1 MSTQYQITRDKFF
14 EIKQRN
20 RILKSS
26 DEHAELDRM
35 KGRTTWPVR
44 RILVRLA
51 FFTGLR
57 VQEIAN
63 LKIKDLNFDF
73 EDPYIFVRRG
83 KGGKS
88 REVYILPELVKALK
102 GFIKE
107 KRSWGQ
113 RTDPEAPI
121 LSGRGGKHFTSTA
134 LTLSFRQAVIKS
146 GLPWVPGRKEKGDQL
161 NLSIHSARHTY
172 ASILYAR
179 CKNLKYVQRQLGHS
193 SVIMTSLYANVMP
206 EDNGRLIRMMNYE

>member
-1 MSTQYQITRDKFF
+1 M
-14 EIKQRN
+14 IKQRN
-20 RILKSS
+20 IILKSC

-63 LKIKDLNFDF
+63 LKIKDLNLGFD
-73 EDPYIFVRRG
+73 DPYIFVSRKRG
-83 KGGKS
+83 RS

-107 KRSWGQ
+107 KRNWDQ
-113 RTDPEAPI
+113 RTGPEAPL

-146 GLPWVPGRKEKGDQL
+146 GLPWAPGRKQKGDQL

-172 ASILYAR
+172 ASILYAD
-179 CKNLKYVQRQLGHS
+179 CKNLKYVQKQLGHS
-193 SVIMTSLYANVMP
+193 SVCV
-206 EDNGRLIRMMNYE
+206 D